1 MSDFDR
7 RCFSFGGFFDEIGFS
22 LAFEASASSD
32 SVVVA
37 AAAPGVCFI
46 TSECLPTTLLKVLG
60 LSPVVLMASALAA
73 SVASGFTLLEIEF
86 SSNVFLRRFTGLRR
100 HELCDSSGIDVFRT
114 NPLPLDEGAASE
126 VGEDRSSKAE
136 GSSEGGLGGGWAGG

>member
-1 MSDFDR
+1 M
-7 RCFSFGGFFDEIGFS
+7 
-22 LAFEASASSD
+22 
-32 SVVVA
+32 A
-37 AAAPGVCFI
+37 AAAS
-46 TSECLPTTLLKVLG
+46 T
-60 LSPVVLMASALAA
+60 
-73 SVASGFTLLEIEF
+73 ASGFTLLEIEF

-114 NPLPLDEGAASE
+114 NPLPLGEGAASE